1 MAVENILRRFKG
13 KKRCEGMIGVR
24 GEVVGCSSVDFIFVF
39 AGMSLLEGNWRHH
52 DIPHLIL
59 RYGNV
64 VLEKC

>member
-1 MAVENILRRFKG
+1 
-13 KKRCEGMIGVR
+13 MIGVR

-52 DIPHLIL
+52 DILHLIL